1 MARNK
6 PAHKPAH
13 KPAKPVKPLKEVAVA
28 TPASLGTI
36 SLIAGLV
43 AAALGFLLYSN
54 TFGYYYALDDYSL
67 IKDNWVVK
75 GGIKN
80 IGIIFTTEYRFGT
93 WNSPGSLFRP
103 IPLTMF
109 ALEWQLSPDK
119 PWISHLMNVVFYSL
133 TGWALWITWRR
144 VLGNYPPTLA
154 FLAALIYIAH
164 PVHTEVVAN
173 IKSRD
178 EILGMLF
185 STLALYSIWRHFEN
199 YDRKWLAMAALSY
212 GVAMFSKEGSIMFI
226 FLFPLTMWYFSEQS
240 PGKILKTTATMLIP
254 VALFLLVRRNALG
267 GQQYQEIYSI
277 LDNFLVGA
285 KSQSERLA
293 SAFMM
298 CWEYLKVLVY
308 PATLV
313 SDRGYPQLKPVDF
326 SEWRAIAGFLIYLV
340 MGLWALWKLP
350 KKHVLSYAI
359 FFYLICYSIFSNVF
373 FLIGTS
379 YGERLLYLPSFGF
392 ALALA
397 WGILKMLKIDDM
409 TNLLNPNN
417 KGTQLW
423 TIAGILLSVYS
434 VRTILRNPTWENS
447 ASLYASDLPN
457 SPDCAKLNYHNALE
471 VARIAMDEKTGSV
484 KDRAGLE
491 RAVECYSKCINLYP
505 EYHDAYGSR
514 GIAYFR
520 LGQYDKAFD
529 DYQVSIKYRPNNA
542 TVLSNMGFIYF
553 MRGQLEKAEE
563 VYKESIKWDPRFVDA
578 RRNLGAVLAMK
589 KRFPE
594 AIEQWEEGLKYDPQN
609 ATLLLY
615 IGSAYRD
622 MGQPDKAVPWLEK
635 AYSVDPSL
643 KK

>member
-1 MARNK
+1 MARN
-6 PAHKPAH
+6 KPAH

>member
-1 MARNK
+1 MARN
-6 PAHKPAH
+6 KPAH

-119 PWISHLMNVVFYSL
+119 PWISHLMNVVCYSL

-144 VLGNYPPTLA
+144 VLGNYPPILA
-154 FLAALIYIAH
+154 FLAVLVYMAH

-185 STLALYSIWRHFEN
+185 STLALYSIWRHFESN
-199 YDRKWLAMAALSY
+199 ENKWLAWAALSY
-212 GVAMFSKEGSIMFI
+212 GIAMFSKEGSIMFI
-226 FLFPLTMWYFSEQS
+226 FLFPLTMWYFSEKS
-240 PGKILKTTATMLIP
+240 AGKIVKTTATMLIP

-340 MGLWALWKLP
+340 MGLWALWQLP
-350 KKHVLSYAI
+350 KKHILSYAI

-392 ALALA
+392 ALATA
-397 WGILKMLKIDDM
+397 WGIVKMLKIDDM

-423 TIAGILLSVYS
+423 TIAGILLSIYS
-434 VRTILRNPTWENS
+434 IRTILRNPTWENS

-491 RAVECYSKCINLYP
+491 RAVECYTKCITLYP

-622 MGQPDKAVPWLEK
+622 MGQPDKAVPWFEK

>member
-1 MARNK
+1 MAKSK
-6 PAHKPAH
+6 PVRKPE
-13 KPAKPVKPLKEVAVA
+13 KPVKALREVAVA

-43 AAALGFLLYSN
+43 AAAMGFLLYAN

-144 VLGNYPPTLA
+144 VLGKYPPALA
-154 FLAALIYIAH
+154 FLAVLIYVAH

-185 STLALYSIWRHFEN
+185 STLALYSIWRHFESN
-199 YDRKWLAMAALSY
+199 DKKWLVWAALSY
-212 GVAMFSKEGSIMFI
+212 GTAMFSKEGSIMFI
-226 FLFPLTMWYFSEQS
+226 FLFPLTMWYFSEKS
-240 PGKILKTTATMLIP
+240 AGKILKTTATMLIP

-326 SEWRAIAGFLIYLV
+326 SEWRAIAGFLIYFV
-340 MGLWALWKLP
+340 MGIWALWKLP
-350 KKHVLSYAI
+350 KKHVLSYAV

-397 WGILKMLKIDDM
+397 WGILKILKIDDM

-491 RAVECYSKCINLYP
+491 RAVECYSRCINLYP

>member
-1 MARNK
+1 MAKSK
-6 PAHKPAH
+6 PVRKPE
-13 KPAKPVKPLKEVAVA
+13 KPVKALREVAVA

-43 AAALGFLLYSN
+43 AAALGFLLYAN

-133 TGWALWITWRR
+133 TGWALWIAWRR
-144 VLGNYPPTLA
+144 VLGKYPPALA
-154 FLAALIYIAH
+154 FLAVLIYIAH
-164 PVHTEVVAN
+164 PVHTEVIAN

-185 STLALYSIWRHFEN
+185 STLALYSIWRHFESN
-199 YDRKWLAMAALSY
+199 DNKWLAWAALSY

-226 FLFPLTMWYFSEQS
+226 FLFPLTMWYFSEKS
-240 PGKILKTTATMLIP
+240 AGKIVKTTATMLIP

-392 ALALA
+392 SLALA
-397 WGILKMLKIDDM
+397 WGILKVLKIDDM
-409 TNLLNPNN
+409 SSLFNPNN
-417 KGTQLW
+417 RGTQLW

-434 VRTILRNPTWENS
+434 IRTVLRNPTWENS

-491 RAVECYSKCINLYP
+491 RAVECYTKCINLYP

-594 AIEQWEEGLKYDPQN
+594 AIEQWEEGLKYDPKN

-622 MGQPDKAVPWLEK
+622 MGQADKAVPWFEK
-635 AYSVDPSL
+635 AYAIDPSL

>member
-417 KGTQLW
+417 KGTPLW

>member
-1 MARNK
+1 MARNN
-6 PAHKPAH
+6 PAH

-226 FLFPLTMWYFSEQS
+226 FLFPLPMWYFSEQS
-240 PGKILKTTATMLIP
+240 PGNILKTTATMLIP

-417 KGTQLW
+417 KGTRLW